1 MRFGVLGPLEVIAE
15 DGPVRLGGQKQANR
29 QPIPDRSANHN
40 RSLSYQAAPIRLSEG
55 RNSCF
60 LLAM

>member
-15 DGPVRLGGQKQANR
+15 DGSVPLRAQKRANR

-40 RSLSYQAAPIRLSEG
+40 RSLFYQAAPIRLSEG
-55 RNSCF
+55 RKSCS
-60 LLAM
+60 LLSM

>member
-15 DGPVRLGGQKQANR
+15 DGPIRLGGQKQANR

-40 RSLSYQAAPIRLSEG
+40 R
-55 RNSCF
+55 
-60 LLAM
+60 